1 MYENLRCKVDELF
14 QNAPRTNRANEIKEE
29 ILANV
34 IDRYNDLIQAGKNEN
49 DAVNIAISGIGD
61 VDEII
66 RGLRENN
73 ENNYG
78 TMMKERKKF
87 AARMSIAIGLYILS
101 VAVEV
106 FCTEYLNMND
116 GLSSAIMLSIDAVA
130 TVILIY
136 NFTSRPKYIK
146 TDDSIVEDFK
156 AWRAV
161 NDDKRQ
167 IKKSIRAII
176 WSIVTLIYFIVSFIY
191 GDWSF
196 SWIIFLIGAAIE
208 RIISLIFELRK

>member
-1 MYENLRCKVDELF
+1 MYENLRYKVDELF

-66 RGLRENN
+66 RGLRENDDN
-73 ENNYG
+73 SYG

-116 GLSSAIMLSIDAVA
+116 GLCSAIMLSIDAVA

-136 NFTSRPKYIK
+136 NFTSRPKYVK

-156 AWRAV
+156 EWRAV

-167 IKKSIRAII
+167 IKNQ
-176 WSIVTLIYFIVSFIY
+176 L
-191 GDWSF
+191 
-196 SWIIFLIGAAIE
+196 
-208 RIISLIFELRK
+208 EL